1 MLNLLMPADN
11 LLEIQDYGWK
21 LRIQLFEEKIK
32 LTLIDESENKIEKII
47 KHSEF
52 IIENAHNIGRELEN
66 QFNKSNNIIL
76 EPYNI
81 SKIIGLVDRSIK
93 SMKSQIQT
101 KSE

>member
-52 IIENAHNIGRELEN
+52 IIENAHNVGRELEN

-81 SKIIGLVDRSIK
+81 SRIIGLVDRAIK
-93 SMKSQIQT
+93 SVKSQIQL

>member
-1 MLNLLMPADN
+1 MLNLLMPANN

-81 SKIIGLVDRSIK
+81 GRIIGLVDRAIK
-93 SMKSQIQT
+93 SVKSQIQL

>member
-1 MLNLLMPADN
+1 MLNLLMSTDN
-11 LLEIQDYGWK
+11 LLEIQDYGWR

-47 KHSEF
+47 KRSEF
-52 IIENAHNIGRELEN
+52 IIENAHNVGRELEN